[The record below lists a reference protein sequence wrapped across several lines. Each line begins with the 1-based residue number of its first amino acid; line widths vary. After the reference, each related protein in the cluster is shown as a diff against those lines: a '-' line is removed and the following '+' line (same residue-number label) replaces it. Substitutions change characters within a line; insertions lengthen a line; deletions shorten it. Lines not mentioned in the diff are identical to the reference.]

1 MDAQECR
8 QQIKAVIH
16 TVAQY
21 RLQRDD
27 VEVDVIDDANGHW
40 QVIHRGWDGDERVY
54 VVLVHL
60 RLVEDRIYVER
71 DGTPDGVATHLL
83 GAGVPQTQIVMAVH
97 PPYLRHLTP
106 FAIS

>member
-8 QQIKAVIH
+8 RHMKAVIDS
-16 TVAQY
+16 VAQY

-27 VEVDVIDDANGHW
+27 VEVDVIDANGHA
-40 QVIHRGWDGDERVY
+40 QVIHRGWNGDERVY

-60 RLVEDRIYVER
+60 RLVENRIYVER
-71 DGTPDGVATHLL
+71 DGTSDGVATHLL
-83 GAGVPQTQIVMAVH
+83 NAGVPHAQTVMAVH
-97 PPYLRHLTP
+97 PPYLRHLTA